1 MGMMRKVTRMAAD
14 KFVNPVYSRNS
25 GNPPL
30 DQGFSRGTV
39 AKPKPSMPLKTWGAG
54 DPNYVKDMIARGKAK
69 KTNKVIP

>member
-1 MGMMRKVTRMAAD
+1 MRMTRKAMAGD
-14 KFVNPVYSRNS
+14 KFVNPTYSRNS

-30 DQGFSRGTV
+30 DMGFSRGPA
-39 AKPKPSMPLKTWGAG
+39 AKPKPTPKPKTWGAG